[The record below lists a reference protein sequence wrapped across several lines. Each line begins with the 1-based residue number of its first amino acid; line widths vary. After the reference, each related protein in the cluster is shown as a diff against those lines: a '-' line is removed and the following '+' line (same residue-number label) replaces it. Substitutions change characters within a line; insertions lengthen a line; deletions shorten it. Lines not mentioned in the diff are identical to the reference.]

1 MLFKTKRRLIIG
13 ISIILLLLLYAFKN
27 YLFLAKVAGIIFGLW
42 LFYFIDHAFHAH
54 FHIRHYFYILA
65 ILILGILF
73 SPFYWIYP
81 NYDKILHLIMPILGS
96 IMVFFLVDKLKIEFK
111 WKLLL
116 TFTTLIALLTVLE
129 VGEFAMD
136 KLWDIKAQGVY
147 IRDISGLEK
156 YNLVMD
162 RNDDTMTD
170 IILGMFG
177 STIFSIVKL
186 GTYYYNKRYGG
197 IKIKNL

>member
-1 MLFKTKRRLIIG
+1 
-13 ISIILLLLLYAFKN
+13 
-27 YLFLAKVAGIIFGLW
+27 
-42 LFYFIDHAFHAH
+42 
-54 FHIRHYFYILA
+54 
-65 ILILGILF
+65 
-73 SPFYWIYP
+73 
-81 NYDKILHLIMPILGS
+81 MPILGS

>member
-1 MLFKTKRRLIIG
+1 
-13 ISIILLLLLYAFKN
+13 
-27 YLFLAKVAGIIFGLW
+27 
-42 LFYFIDHAFHAH
+42 
-54 FHIRHYFYILA
+54 
-65 ILILGILF
+65 
-73 SPFYWIYP
+73 
-81 NYDKILHLIMPILGS
+81 MPILGS
-96 IMVFFLVDKLKIEFK
+96 IMVFFLVDKLKIDFK

-116 TFTTLIALLTVLE
+116 TFTTLVALLTVLE

-156 YNLVMD
+156 YNLIMD

-170 IILGMFG
+170 LILGMFG
-177 STIFSIVKL
+177 ATIFSIVKL
-186 GTYYYNKRYGG
+186 GIYYYNKRYGR